1 MSSLSPSSKQAAGSP
16 SPPPPPPPPPPGLVS
31 PRSTNAAPDLT
42 TQDALNSSIKGA
54 GYLFLL
60 QLSSRMATFLLNNF
74 IHRVSSIRTVGIASD
89 LELLSGTILF
99 LSRENL
105 RMALLRNAVAG
116 ADDVD
121 ENHGTA
127 PARDRAE
134 LDGEKRNRTQR
145 QKLVNLSCLP
155 LLVGL
160 LLVLCMAT
168 FKREYLD
175 KSSAWMYVIAA
186 LLELCSEPMYLLVQS
201 SLMYRARARV
211 EGAALLIRCLVTFA
225 LTLASCASSM
235 AGDEA
240 DACGVRS
247 YAWGHVAYS
256 AMLIL
261 GYLWELGRDRGGLSA
276 VLQVLRPRRIEG
288 DGQRSPYYFDRFL
301 LSVAWSFTA
310 QSGLKYALTEG
321 DRLVLLWM
329 GRGSDEKG
337 AYKMVSDLG
346 SLVARIVFQPVEEAA
361 RAFFSKTLTGGKAL
375 QIRDVTLSI
384 DLLST
389 LLRFHLLLGGYFV
402 FLAPN
407 YSGVL
412 IALLYGP
419 AKASSPEIV
428 RALTVYCLYVP
439 LMGINGIAE
448 GFVQGVGDSAVI
460 RQQSVW
466 MVACS
471 AVFVAVAYAAMNV
484 ADLGPAGLVMANM
497 ANMAMRI
504 RFCHGFIRNYL
515 RAPPG
520 MSTAAAADAAV
531 CREQYDAKMRLS
543 VLLPGD
549 RRARGALLASYAVT
563 AWYGHAYGWA
573 TWRAQAGYI
582 AVGAVCAAEVTWLMY
597 KAEQHQSFAK
607 IREYYKMK
615 RE

>member
-1 MSSLSPSSKQAAGSP
+1 MPSRPKAVSSPQPQPDSNLRSPSPSPSS
-16 SPPPPPPPPPPGLVS
+16 L
-31 PRSTNAAPDLT
+31 RDAAPELT

-105 RMALLRNAVAG
+105 RMALLRNVT
-116 ADDVD
+116 DDVSAD
-121 ENHGTA
+121 TVPEKE
-127 PARDRAE
+127 RAE
-134 LDGEKRNRTQR
+134 QREKHNRTQR
-145 QKLVNLSCLP
+145 QKLVNLSFLP
-155 LLVGL
+155 LLAGL
-160 LLVLCMAT
+160 LLVFFMAT

-175 KSSAWMYVIAA
+175 RSSAWMYVIAA

-201 SLMYRARARV
+201 GLMYRARARV
-211 EGAALLIRCLVTFA
+211 EGTALLVRCLVTFA
-225 LTLASCASSM
+225 LTLASCASKS
-235 AGDEA
+235 GDEA

-256 AMLIL
+256 VMLVL
-261 GYLWELGRDRGGLSA
+261 GYLWELSRDRGGLNA
-276 VLQVLRPRRIEG
+276 VLRVLRPRQIDG
-288 DGQRSPYYFDRFL
+288 DASRSPYYFDRFL

-329 GRGSDEKG
+329 GRGNDEKG

-346 SLVARIVFQPVEEAA
+346 SLIARIVFQPIEEAA
-361 RAFFSKTLTGGKAL
+361 RAFFSRTLTGGKAL
-375 QIRDVTLSI
+375 RVRDVALSI

-389 LLRFHLLLGGYFV
+389 LLRFHLLLGAYFV

-407 YSGVL
+407 YSGTL

-428 RALTVYCLYVP
+428 LALAVYCFYVP
-439 LMGINGIAE
+439 LMGMNGIAE
-448 GFVQGVGDSAVI
+448 GFVQGVGDSAAI
-460 RQQSVW
+460 RRQSTW
-466 MVACS
+466 MIACS
-471 AVFVAVAYAAMNV
+471 FVFVAVAYAAMNV
-484 ADLGPAGLVMANM
+484 GGMGPAGLVLANM

-504 RFCHGFIRNYL
+504 RFCRAFIRKYL

-520 MSTAAAADAAV
+520 MSAADAAE
-531 CREQYDAKMRLS
+531 CRGQFDLKMRLS
-543 VLLPGD
+543 ALVPGD
-549 RRARGALLASYAVT
+549 RRARGALLAACAATFWYARR
-563 AWYGHAYGWA
+563 YGWA
-573 TWRAQAGYI
+573 TWRAKGGHVALGVLCGVVVTGLMYI
-582 AVGAVCAAEVTWLMY
+582 AERHRL
-597 KAEQHQSFAK
+597 FAK
-607 IREYYKMK
+607 LREYNKM
-615 RE
+615 RTE

>member
-1 MSSLSPSSKQAAGSP
+1 MPARPTALKSPQTPSRSVLQSQSPSSP
-16 SPPPPPPPPPPGLVS
+16 SSL
-31 PRSTNAAPDLT
+31 RDAAPELT

-74 IHRVSSIRTVGIASD
+74 IHRVSSINTVGIASD

-105 RMALLRNAVAG
+105 RMALLRNVT
-116 ADDVD
+116 DDVS
-121 ENHGTA
+121 G
-127 PARDRAE
+127 AE
-134 LDGEKRNRTQR
+134 TSPEKESAEQREKRNRTQR
-145 QKLVNLSCLP
+145 QKLVNLSFLP
-155 LLVGL
+155 LLAGL
-160 LLVLCMAT
+160 LLVFFMAT
-168 FKREYLD
+168 FMREYLD

-201 SLMYRARARV
+201 GLMYRARARV
-211 EGAALLIRCLVTFA
+211 EGSGLLVRCLVTFA
-225 LTLASCASSM
+225 LTLASCTSKS
-235 AGDEA
+235 GDEEA

-256 AMLIL
+256 VMLVL
-261 GYLWELGRDRGGLSA
+261 GYMWELSRDRGGLRA
-276 VLQVLRPRRIEG
+276 VLQVLRPRRIDSG
-288 DGQRSPYYFDRFL
+288 GPRSPYYFDRFL

-329 GRGSDEKG
+329 GRGNDEKG

-346 SLVARIVFQPVEEAA
+346 SLIARIVFQPIEEAA

-375 QIRDVTLSI
+375 RVRDITLSI

-389 LLRFHLLLGGYFV
+389 LLRFHLLLGAYFV

-407 YSGVL
+407 YSGTL

-428 RALTVYCLYVP
+428 LALAVYCFYVP

-448 GFVQGVGDSAVI
+448 GFVQGVGDSAAI
-460 RQQSVW
+460 RRQSTW
-466 MVACS
+466 MIACS
-471 AVFVAVAYAAMNV
+471 CVFVAVAYGAMNV
-484 ADLGPAGLVMANM
+484 GGMGPAGLVLANM

-504 RFCHGFIRNYL
+504 RFCRVFIREYL

-520 MSTAAAADAAV
+520 MSAADAAE
-531 CREQYDAKMRLS
+531 CRGQFDVKMRLS
-543 VLLPGD
+543 ALIPGD
-549 RRARGALLASYAVT
+549 RRARGALLAACAATYWYARR
-563 AWYGHAYGWA
+563 YGWT
-573 TWRAQAGYI
+573 TWRAKGGHVAL
-582 AVGAVCAAEVTWLMY
+582 GAVCGVVVTALMY
-597 KAEQHQSFAK
+597 IAERHRLFAK
-607 IREYYKMK
+607 LREYNKM
-615 RE
+615 RTE